1 MACPKPVDPTVVY
14 LETDIGEIY
23 LEEPNEIARYRTA
36 ISHLRLAALRPGE
49 TIARLSQM
57 SE

>member
-1 MACPKPVDPTVVY
+1 VVY

-23 LEEPNEIARYRTA
+23 LEEPSEIARYRTA